1 MQRVIFAG
9 AVIVIALLHLSALPK
24 TIWEYDESLFCMGV
38 ENYDPLN
45 HFPPPPG
52 YPIYMGVAK
61 LVAPLAGYVP
71 FRALV
76 ALSAFTAIAG
86 FVLLAFGFRQLT
98 GSTRAGA
105 LGAFLFYAS
114 PTMLLHATL
123 PQSDSGALA
132 LLGLS
137 MWLCALNVARASAR
151 EDDGRAEAR
160 PTLLAFMGVACAATI
175 GWRLQFAI
183 AVVPLFLTTTLL
195 LRSWRERF
203 VAVQWFAIACA
214 VWLIALITACG
225 GVDGFWKMM
234 SGQAAYF
241 AAHDADI
248 SRTGRSA
255 AQIALRFISHP
266 WGPKW
271 LAAPVLFLAVLG
283 LVDAARRR
291 LRVVLPVVVMSA
303 VYFGFAL
310 AMMDPADGVRYA
322 LPALPGIALLAA
334 IGIDFLRR
342 LSREMLVD
350 WALLALY
357 AFGAYA
363 YTGPLLRQ
371 RANEPSPPYAAIQ
384 YLRSVAPRNAV
395 ILYDLPLKPHAQY
408 LLRGYTR
415 LRVDEGLLRF
425 GHRTDRPLYELTD
438 SATEAPQGKV
448 FRWQTPDAYTKLT
461 RGHYGAASV
470 VPLPVTQRFLALGGI
485 SPPERTRT
493 GSWRWIGAKGIIALP
508 ELGARS
514 VRLTLEVPGDYPLPL
529 NRVRI
534 DVTGGAS
541 VGGIVSPGKK
551 TVLDVPLPP
560 GRAQLTITPEQTFV
574 PANVPGRLSRDRRT
588 LSVMLTGLEQLNPA
602 SVPRSAAPAPAPPA
616 AASRSAG

>member
-1 MQRVIFAG
+1 MQKAIFAG
-9 AVIVIALLHLSALPK
+9 AFVVVALIHLTSIPQ

-38 ENYDPLN
+38 ENYDPMN

-76 ALSAFTAIAG
+76 ALSAFTALAG
-86 FVLLAFGFRQLT
+86 FVLLAFAFRALT
-98 GSTRAGA
+98 GSTRAGV
-105 LGAFLFYAS
+105 LGAFLFYVS

-132 LLGLS
+132 LLALS
-137 MWLCALNVARASAR
+137 IWLCARCIR
-151 EDDGRAEAR
+151 EEVDVKWI
-160 PTLLAFMGVACAATI
+160 AFAAVACAVTI

-183 AVVPLFLTTTLL
+183 AVVPLFLTTVLL

-203 VAVQWFAIACA
+203 VAVQWFGFVCA
-214 VWLIALITACG
+214 AWLIALIAACG
-225 GVDGFWKMM
+225 GVDGFWTMM

-241 AAHDADI
+241 AAHDADL

-255 AQIALRFISHP
+255 VQIVLRFLSHP

-271 LAAPVLFLAVLG
+271 LAAPVLALAALG

-291 LRVVLPVVVMSA
+291 MRVVLPVLVMSA
-303 VYFGFAL
+303 VYFAFAL

-322 LPALPGIALLAA
+322 LPALPGVALFAA

-342 LSREMLVD
+342 VSREVLAD

-357 AFGAYA
+357 AFGAYV

-371 RANEPSPPYAAIQ
+371 RASEPSPPYAAIQ
-384 YLRSVAPRNAV
+384 HLRRVAPRNAV

-425 GHRTDRPLYELTD
+425 GHRIDRPLYELTD

-448 FRWQTPDAYTKLT
+448 FRWKTPDAYTKLT

-470 VPLPVTQRFLALGGI
+470 VPLPVTHRFLAMSGI

-493 GSWRWIGAKGIIALP
+493 GSWRWIGARGVISLP
-508 ELGARS
+508 ALGARS
-514 VRLTLEVPGDYPLPL
+514 VRLTLEVPNDYPLPS
-529 NRVRI
+529 NRVRV
-534 DVTGGAS
+534 DVAGGAS
-541 VGGIVSPGKK
+541 VSGVVVPGKK
-551 TVLDVPLPP
+551 TILDVPLPP
-560 GRAQLTITPEQTFV
+560 GRAQLTITPERTFV

-588 LSVMLTGLEQLNPA
+588 LSVMLTGLEQNT
-602 SVPRSAAPAPAPPA
+602 A
-616 AASRSAG
+616 AAAAAAARVAQ

>member
-1 MQRVIFAG
+1 MIFAG
-9 AVIVIALLHLSALPK
+9 AVVVIALLHLTALPK

-76 ALSAFTAIAG
+76 ALSAFTAVAG
-86 FVLLAFGFRQLT
+86 FLLLALAFRQLT
-98 GSTRAGA
+98 GSTRAGVM
-105 LGAFLFYAS
+105 GAVLFYAS

-123 PQSDSGALA
+123 PQSDSGALMLLA
-132 LLGLS
+132 LAI
-137 MWLCALNVARASAR
+137 WLCARCLDNPKLVAWAA
-151 EDDGRAEAR
+151 
-160 PTLLAFMGVACAATI
+160 LACAITI

-183 AVVPLFLTTTLL
+183 AVVPLLFVTVLL

-214 VWLIALITACG
+214 VWLIVLITACG

-241 AAHDADI
+241 AEHDADL
-248 SRTGRSA
+248 SRTGRST

-271 LAAPVLFLAVLG
+271 LAAPLLALAALG
-283 LVDAARRR
+283 LVDTARRR
-291 LRVVLPVVVMSA
+291 VRAVLPVVAMSVA
-303 VYFGFAL
+303 YLAFAL

-342 LSREMLVD
+342 ISREVVAD
-350 WALLALY
+350 WALVALY

-371 RANEPSPPYAAIQ
+371 RVSEPSPPYAAIQ

-415 LRVDEGLLRF
+415 LRVDEGLLRY
-425 GHRTDRPLYELTD
+425 GHRVDRPLYELTD

-448 FRWQTPDAYTKLT
+448 FRWKTPDAYTKLT

-470 VPLPVTQRFLALGGI
+470 VPLPVTQRFLAMSGI

-493 GSWRWIGAKGIIALP
+493 GSWRWIGAKGVIALP
-508 ELGARS
+508 NLGARS
-514 VRLTLEVPGDYPLPL
+514 VRLTFEVPKDYPLPS
-529 NRVRI
+529 NRIRI
-534 DVTGGAS
+534 DVAGGTA
-541 VGGIVSPGKK
+541 VGAIVSPAGK

-560 GRAQLTITPEQTFV
+560 GRVQLTITPEQTFV

-588 LSVMLTGLEQLNPA
+588 LSVMLTGLEQLSPA
-602 SVPRSAAPAPAPPA
+602 SAPRSAAPAPAPPA
-616 AASRSAG
+616 AVTRSAG

>member
-1 MQRVIFAG
+1 VQRAIFAG
-9 AVIVIALLHLSALPK
+9 AVLLVALLHLTSIPR

-38 ENYDPLN
+38 EHYDPLS

-52 YPIYMGVAK
+52 YPLYMAAAK
-61 LVAPLAGYVP
+61 LVMPLAGWVP

-76 ALSAFTAIAG
+76 ALSAFTALAG
-86 FVLLAFGFRQLT
+86 FLLLAFAFRQLT

-105 LGAFLFYAS
+105 LGAFLFYVS

-132 LLGLS
+132 LLALS
-137 MWLCALNVARASAR
+137 IWLCARCI
-151 EDDGRAEAR
+151 DGRAEAR
-160 PTLLAFMGVACAATI
+160 PALLAFMALACAATV

-183 AVVPLFLTTTLL
+183 AVVPLFLTTVLL

-203 VAVQWFAIACA
+203 VAVQWFTLACA
-214 VWLIALITACG
+214 AWLIVLLTATG

-241 AAHDADI
+241 AEHDADL

-271 LAAPVLFLAVLG
+271 LAVPVLALAVVG

-291 LRVVLPVVVMSA
+291 LRVVLPVIVMSV
-303 VYFGFAL
+303 VYLAFAL
-310 AMMDPADGVRYA
+310 MMMDPADGVRYA

-371 RANEPSPPYAAIQ
+371 RASEPSPPYAAIQ

-425 GHRTDRPLYELTD
+425 GHRIDRPLYELTD

-448 FRWQTPDAYTKLT
+448 FRWNTPDAYTKLT

-485 SPPERTRT
+485 SPPERTHT
-493 GSWRWIGAKGIIALP
+493 GSWRWIGAKGVIALP
-508 ELGARS
+508 ALGARS
-514 VRLTLEVPGDYPLPL
+514 VRLTLEVPNDYPLPS
-529 NRVRI
+529 NGVRV
-534 DVTGGAS
+534 DVAGGAT
-541 VGGIVSPGKK
+541 VSGVVKPGVK

-560 GRAQLTITPEQTFV
+560 GRVQLTITPQHTFV

-588 LSVMLTGLEQLNPA
+588 LSVMLTGVEQLSAA
-602 SVPRSAAPAPAPPA
+602 SAPRSAAPAPAPPA

>member
-1 MQRVIFAG
+1 VQKVILAG
-9 AVIVIALLHLSALPK
+9 AFLIVAALHLTSIPQ

-61 LVAPLAGYVP
+61 LVAPLAGFVP

-76 ALSAFTAIAG
+76 ALSVFTAIAG
-86 FVLLAFGFRQLT
+86 FLLLILAFRLLT
-98 GSTRAGA
+98 GSTRAGV
-105 LGAFLFYAS
+105 LGAFLFYVS
-114 PTMLLHATL
+114 PTMLMHATL

-132 LLGLS
+132 LLALS
-137 MWLCALNVARASAR
+137 MWLCARSIQ
-151 EDDGRAEAR
+151 EEADQKW
-160 PTLLAFMGVACAATI
+160 LAFAALACAVTI

-183 AVVPLFLTTTLL
+183 AVVPLFLVTVLL
-195 LRSWRERF
+195 LRTWRARF
-203 VAVQWFAIACA
+203 LAVQWFAIACA
-214 VWLIALITACG
+214 AWMIALIAACG
-225 GVDGFWKMM
+225 GVDGFWLMM
-234 SGQAAYF
+234 SGQAQYF
-241 AAHDADI
+241 AAHDADL
-248 SRTGRSA
+248 SRTGRSTV
-255 AQIALRFISHP
+255 QIVLRFISHP

-271 LAAPVLFLAVLG
+271 LAAPLLALAALG
-283 LVDAARRR
+283 LVDAVRRR
-291 LRVVLPVVVMSA
+291 TRVVLPVFVMSA
-303 VYFGFAL
+303 VYLAFAL

-322 LPALPGIALLAA
+322 LPALPGVALFAA

-342 LSREMLVD
+342 LSREVVAD
-350 WALLALY
+350 WALVALY

-371 RANEPSPPYAAIQ
+371 RASEPSPPYAAIQ

-415 LRVDEGLLRF
+415 LRVDEGLLQY
-425 GHRTDRPLYELTD
+425 GHVTDRPLYELTD
-438 SATEAPQGKV
+438 SATEAPEGKV
-448 FRWQTPDAYTKLT
+448 FRWNTPDAYTKLT

-470 VPLPVTQRFLALGGI
+470 VPLPVTQRFRVLGGI

-493 GSWRWIGAKGIIALP
+493 GSWRWIGARGVISLP
-508 ELGARS
+508 DLGARS
-514 VRLTLEVPGDYPLPL
+514 VRLTLEVPNDYPLPS

-541 VGGIVSPGKK
+541 VSGIVAPRGK
-551 TVLDVPLPP
+551 TVIDVPLPP
-560 GRAQLTITPEQTFV
+560 GRAELTITPEKTFV
-574 PANVPGRLSRDRRT
+574 PAQVPGRLSRDRRT
-588 LSVMLTGLEQLNPA
+588 LSVMLTGLEQISPA
-602 SVPRSAAPAPAPPA
+602 SGSRSAAPAPSLPA
-616 AASRSAG
+616 GLKRSAG

>member
-1 MQRVIFAG
+1 
-9 AVIVIALLHLSALPK
+9 
-24 TIWEYDESLFCMGV
+24 MGV

-76 ALSAFTAIAG
+76 GLSAFTAIAG
-86 FVLLAFGFRQLT
+86 FVLLALAFRQLT
-98 GSTRAGA
+98 GSMRAGVM
-105 LGAFLFYAS
+105 GAVLFYAS

-132 LLGLS
+132 LLALS
-137 MWLCALNVARASAR
+137 MWLCARSL
-151 EDDGRAEAR
+151 DDPRYVTWAA
-160 PTLLAFMGVACAATI
+160 LACAIAV

-183 AVVPLFLTTTLL
+183 AVVPLLFVTILL
-195 LRSWRERF
+195 LREWRQRF
-203 VAVQWFAIACA
+203 AAVQWFAVACA
-214 VWLIALITACG
+214 GWLIALIAACG
-225 GVDGFWKMM
+225 GVDGFWTMM
-234 SGQAAYF
+234 SGQATYF
-241 AAHDADI
+241 AAHDADL

-255 AQIALRFISHP
+255 VQIALRFISHP

-271 LAAPVLFLAVLG
+271 LAAPLLALAALG
-283 LVDAARRR
+283 LADAARRR
-291 LRVVLPVVVMSA
+291 VRALLPVVAMSA
-303 VYFGFAL
+303 VYLGFAL

-334 IGIDFLRR
+334 FGLEFLRR
-342 LSREMLVD
+342 LSRDVVAD
-350 WALLALY
+350 WALVALY
-357 AFGAYA
+357 AFGAYL
-363 YTGPLLRQ
+363 YTAPLLRQ
-371 RANEPSPPYAAIQ
+371 RATEPSPPYAAIQ

-415 LRVDEGLLRF
+415 MRVDEGLLRF
-425 GHRTDRPLYELTD
+425 GHRVDRPLYELTD

-448 FRWQTPDAYTKLT
+448 FAWKTPDAYTKLT

-470 VPLPVTQRFLALGGI
+470 VPLPVTQRFLVMGGI

-493 GSWRWIGAKGIIALP
+493 GSWRWIGAKGVIALP
-508 ELGARS
+508 DLGARS
-514 VRLTLEVPGDYPLPL
+514 VRLTLEAPKDYPLPS

-534 DVTGGAS
+534 DVAGGTA
-541 VGGIVSPGKK
+541 VGGVVTPGAK

-588 LSVMLTGLEQLNPA
+588 LSVMLTGLEQVTPA
-602 SVPRSAAPAPAPPA
+602 SAPRSAAPAPRA
-616 AASRSAG
+616 AASRSGG

>member
-1 MQRVIFAG
+1 VQKAVLAG
-9 AVIVIALLHLSALPK
+9 AFLVVAALHLTSLPL
-24 TIWEYDESLFCMGV
+24 TIWEYDESLFAMGV

-52 YPIYMGVAK
+52 YPIYMGVAR
-61 LVAPLAGYVP
+61 LVLPLAGWVP

-86 FVLLAFGFRQLT
+86 FLLLALAFRQLT
-98 GSTRAGA
+98 GSARAGV
-105 LGAFLFYAS
+105 LGAVVFYVS

-132 LLGLS
+132 LLALS
-137 MWLCALNVARASAR
+137 MWLCAKCLQEPVDSKW
-151 EDDGRAEAR
+151 
-160 PTLLAFMGVACAATI
+160 LAFAALACAVTI

-183 AVVPLFLTTTLL
+183 AVVPLFLVTVLL

-214 VWLIALITACG
+214 AWLIALITACG
-225 GVDGFWKMM
+225 GVDGFWLMM
-234 SGQAAYF
+234 SGQAQYF
-241 AAHDADI
+241 AAHDADL

-255 AQIALRFISHP
+255 VQIALRFVSHP

-271 LAAPVLFLAVLG
+271 LALPVLALAALG
-283 LVDAARRR
+283 AFDAVRRR
-291 LRVVLPVVVMSA
+291 LRVALPVAVMSV
-303 VYFGFAL
+303 VYLGFAL

-322 LPALPGIALLAA
+322 LPALPGVALFAA
-334 IGIDFLRR
+334 LGIDFLRR
-342 LSREMLVD
+342 LSREVVAD
-350 WALLALY
+350 WALVALY

-371 RANEPSPPYAAIQ
+371 RTSEPSPPYAAIQ

-415 LRVDEGLLRF
+415 LRVDEGLLKF
-425 GHRTDRPLYELTD
+425 GHRIDRPLYELTD
-438 SATEAPQGKV
+438 SETLAPQGKV
-448 FRWQTPDAYTKLT
+448 FRWKTPDAYTKLT

-470 VPLPVTQRFLALGGI
+470 VPLPVTQRFLAMGGI

-493 GSWRWIGAKGIIALP
+493 GSWRWIGARGVISLP
-508 ELGARS
+508 DLGARS
-514 VRLTLEVPGDYPLPL
+514 VRLTFEVPKDYPLPS

-534 DVTGGAS
+534 DVAGGAS
-541 VGGIVSPGKK
+541 VNATVVPKTK
-551 TVLDVPLPP
+551 TVVDVPLPS
-560 GRAQLTITPEQTFV
+560 GRAQLILTPERTFV
-574 PANVPGRLSRDRRT
+574 PAEVPGRLSRDRRT
-588 LSVMLTGLEQLNPA
+588 LSVMLTGLEQVSPA
-602 SVPRSAAPAPAPPA
+602 SGSRSAAPAPSPPA
-616 AASRSAG
+616 RSTRSAG